1 MHVMQNQQH
10 QLAATSVSNQMS
22 ELIIG
27 SPHWESGGLQSL
39 VHGAYLDQIQQWCWC
54 CHPSLLKSTAA
65 ATSVLENSSLA

>member
-1 MHVMQNQQH
+1 VQQTSAKRIMHVMQDQQH

-39 VHGAYLDQIQQWCWC
+39 VHGAYLDEIQQWVLVL
-54 CHPSLLKSTAA
+54 PS
-65 ATSVLENSSLA
+65 